1 MWITHT
7 GDLVK
12 QAKERCEGK
21 MVCKTSTITE
31 GKCDTSGDIVF
42 STVQTLIK
50 YVEEGKIPQETFGM
64 LIVDECFPAGTKINT
79 PNGYR
84 NIEDIKYGDIVYSYN
99 HNTNKIEEK
108 KVIHLFNKQTDE
120 LVQIKL
126 SNGKVITCTPNHP
139 IYCNGDYIRAD
150 SIKKGDVIYEMQSLW
165 CRDNKRQFHE
175 KTMEKQNKKTT
186 TNGKDILF
194 TKLQSESIG
203 QLFNSTKQNN
213 KTSRND
219 TKQPSKRPISSEEN
233 IKNIKRNETQTK
245 KTRRKWSRFD
255 SAARDFVKRTEKT
268 SCSLYTRICGANKN
282 EKRYGIS
289 NLLQNRFGDCGQ
301 NDRDR
306 NRRFFSHIIDKTR
319 TRLQKTNIL
328 RTVRVESVE
337 IQKRRDTNK
346 TRQRGNGNIVY
357 NIGVEDNHN
366 YFVNDILVHNCHRVS
381 TNPQSI
387 QMFRSCIDYFAAR
400 YRIGL
405 TATVHRADGLADCI
419 KLIIGDIIYQIE
431 KSGDQYVCRYENEIL
446 LRFPIDK
453 FQVPAQIE
461 VIETNY
467 NLEDKDVYSA
477 NGGTIQFA
485 TLISDLAM
493 NEDRNKIII
502 DQLRKI
508 EGSTL
513 VLSDRVE
520 QLKYLCSQVENG
532 VQIDGGTPKKQRE
545 KALKDVDEGKKKYLF
560 ASYNLAKEGLSL
572 NILSN
577 LVMATPVK
585 DFAIVSQSIG
595 RIQRPYE
602 GKIVAKVYDFV
613 DDVGMLMGFYTKRRS
628 TYRKNNWK
636 IENIYL
642 ERGR

>member
-1 MWITHT
+1 
-7 GDLVK
+7 
-12 QAKERCEGK
+12 

-42 STVQTLIK
+42 ATVQTLIK
-50 YVEEGKIPQETFGM
+50 YVEEGKIPQNTFGM
-64 LIVDECFPAGTKINT
+64 LIVDEC
-79 PNGYR
+79 
-84 NIEDIKYGDIVYSYN
+84 
-99 HNTNKIEEK
+99 H
-108 KVIHLFNKQTDE
+108 
-120 LVQIKL
+120 
-126 SNGKVITCTPNHP
+126 
-139 IYCNGDYIRAD
+139 
-150 SIKKGDVIYEMQSLW
+150 
-165 CRDNKRQFHE
+165 
-175 KTMEKQNKKTT
+175 KT
-186 TNGKDILF
+186 
-194 TKLQSESIG
+194 
-203 QLFNSTKQNN
+203 
-213 KTSRND
+213 
-219 TKQPSKRPISSEEN
+219 
-233 IKNIKRNETQTK
+233 
-245 KTRRKWSRFD
+245 
-255 SAARDFVKRTEKT
+255 
-268 SCSLYTRICGANKN
+268 
-282 EKRYGIS
+282 
-289 NLLQNRFGDCGQ
+289 
-301 NDRDR
+301 
-306 NRRFFSHIIDKTR
+306 
-319 TRLQKTNIL
+319 
-328 RTVRVESVE
+328 
-337 IQKRRDTNK
+337 
-346 TRQRGNGNIVY
+346 
-357 NIGVEDNHN
+357 
-366 YFVNDILVHNCHRVS
+366 S

-405 TATVHRADGLADCI
+405 TATLHRADGLADCI

-602 GKIVAKVYDFV
+602 GKTVAKVYDFV

>member
-1 MWITHT
+1 MKIILTNCIKIENPTKEMKDFCKKELTFKNPQYDKMRRMGYWAYGTPKEIKLYDEYEGNLYCPMGFFDKLFKFYPVPKDYTDYSVEVPIDITSNIKLRDYQELAVPSVGKYKCGIINIPVGLGKTELALDCVARYKQKTLWITHT

-42 STVQTLIK
+42 ATVQTLIK
-50 YVEEGKIPQETFGM
+50 YVEEGKIPQNTFGM
-64 LIVDECFPAGTKINT
+64 LIVDEVHHIN
-79 PNGYR
+79 
-84 NIEDIKYGDIVYSYN
+84 
-99 HNTNKIEEK
+99 
-108 KVIHLFNKQTDE
+108 
-120 LVQIKL
+120 
-126 SNGKVITCTPNHP
+126 
-139 IYCNGDYIRAD
+139 A
-150 SIKKGDVIYEMQSLW
+150 
-165 CRDNKRQFHE
+165 
-175 KTMEKQNKKTT
+175 
-186 TNGKDILF
+186 
-194 TKLQSESIG
+194 
-203 QLFNSTKQNN
+203 
-213 KTSRND
+213 
-219 TKQPSKRPISSEEN
+219 
-233 IKNIKRNETQTK
+233 
-245 KTRRKWSRFD
+245 
-255 SAARDFVKRTEKT
+255 
-268 SCSLYTRICGANKN
+268 
-282 EKRYGIS
+282 
-289 NLLQNRFGDCGQ
+289 
-301 NDRDR
+301 
-306 NRRFFSHIIDKTR
+306 
-319 TRLQKTNIL
+319 
-328 RTVRVESVE
+328 
-337 IQKRRDTNK
+337 
-346 TRQRGNGNIVY
+346 
-357 NIGVEDNHN
+357 
-366 YFVNDILVHNCHRVS
+366 
-381 TNPQSI
+381 NPQSI

>member
-1 MWITHT
+1 MKVLHIGQMIGGLDIYIRNSITFASGSLDYVIMH
-7 GDLVK
+7 
-12 QAKERCEGK
+12 GK
-21 MVCKTSTITE
+21 DDYKS
-31 GKCDTSGDIVF
+31 
-42 STVQTLIK
+42 
-50 YVEEGKIPQETFGM
+50 
-64 LIVDECFPAGTKINT
+64 
-79 PNGYR
+79 
-84 NIEDIKYGDIVYSYN
+84 
-99 HNTNKIEEK
+99 
-108 KVIHLFNKQTDE
+108 
-120 LVQIKL
+120 
-126 SNGKVITCTPNHP
+126 P
-139 IYCNGDYIRAD
+139 IYCNGNYIRAD
-150 SIKKGDVIYEMQSLW
+150 SIKKGDVVYEMQSLW
-165 CRDNKRQFHE
+165 CRNSKGQLHE
-175 KTMEKQNKKTT
+175 KT
-186 TNGKDILF
+186 I
-194 TKLQSESIG
+194 
-203 QLFNSTKQNN
+203 
-213 KTSRND
+213 
-219 TKQPSKRPISSEEN
+219 
-233 IKNIKRNETQTK
+233 
-245 KTRRKWSRFD
+245 
-255 SAARDFVKRTEKT
+255 
-268 SCSLYTRICGANKN
+268 
-282 EKRYGIS
+282 
-289 NLLQNRFGDCGQ
+289 
-301 NDRDR
+301 
-306 NRRFFSHIIDKTR
+306 
-319 TRLQKTNIL
+319 
-328 RTVRVESVE
+328 E
-337 IQKRRDTNK
+337 IQKQIDTNK
-346 TRQRGNGNIVY
+346 TRQCGNGNIVY

-431 KSGDQYVCRYENEIL
+431 KSDNEYVCRYESEIL

-493 NEDRNKIII
+493 NEDRNKLIV

-560 ASYNLAKEGLSL
+560 ASYSLAKEGLSL

-602 GKIVAKVYDFV
+602 GKTIAKVYDFV
-613 DDVGMLMGFYTKRRS
+613 DDVGMLMVFYTKRRS
-628 TYRKNNWK
+628 TYRKNKWK